1 MMSTRFHPAAR
12 IIGCGVAT
20 SLALAAAG
28 FSEAARAAEPLVQ
41 AAGVAASA
49 GNPHVAVVDVRP
61 AAAFQAGHI
70 PGAISADYRTAGW
83 TVPGPGGA
91 AAALPPVERLAAAI
105 GALGVGDGDEIVI
118 VAGDFPAA
126 ARVYW
131 TFKVLGHTEVSILDG
146 GWAAWSGPVESGS
159 APRGPAV
166 FTPHYN
172 AALRAELPEVA
183 AALARG
189 SATLVDARPASQW
202 SGSVLS
208 PLVHAGGHIP
218 GAVSL
223 DESAILTADGRLKPP
238 DALAQ
243 LFAPAGEKPAIV
255 YCNAGYLSA
264 ADWFVLSEVLHRP
277 DAKLYEGSMSEW
289 TSDASRPVVR

>member
-1 MMSTRFHPAAR
+1 MA
-12 IIGCGVAT
+12 I
-20 SLALAAAG
+20 ALAVAG
-28 FSEAARAAEPLVQ
+28 FSGSASAVEPLLDARQ
-41 AAGVAASA
+41 IAAGAT
-49 GNPHVAVVDVRP
+49 NPHLAVVDVRP
-61 AAAFQAGHI
+61 AAAFVAGHI
-70 PGAISADYRTAGW
+70 PGAISADYRTVGW
-83 TVPGPGGA
+83 TVPGPHGA
-91 AAALPPVERLAAAI
+91 AASLPPVERIAASI
-105 GALGVGDGDEIVI
+105 GALGVGDGDAVVI
-118 VAGDFPAA
+118 VADDFPAA

-146 GWAAWSGPVESGS
+146 GWKAWSGAVESGS
-159 APRGPAV
+159 ATHGPAV

-172 AALRAELPEVA
+172 AAVRAELPEVA
-183 AALARG
+183 TAVAQG

-208 PLVHAGGHIP
+208 PLVRAGGHIP

-223 DESAILTADGRLKPP
+223 DESAILAADGRVRSS
-238 DALAQ
+238 DALAL
-243 LFAPAGEKPAIV
+243 LFAPAGDRPSIV

-289 TSDASRPVVR
+289 TSDPSRPVVK

>member
-1 MMSTRFHPAAR
+1 MSALRTLSRHLAVPL
-12 IIGCGVAT
+12 V
-20 SLALAAAG
+20 LALVLAG
-28 FSEAARAAEPLVQ
+28 GSAIAAEPLVQ
-41 AAGVAASA
+41 AAGVAAEV

-70 PGAISADYRTAGW
+70 PRAISAAFWTAGW
-83 TVPGPGGA
+83 TVPGPAGA
-91 AAALPPVERLAAAI
+91 AAALPPVDRIAATI
-105 GALGVGDGDEIVI
+105 GALGIGDGDTVVI

-131 TFKVLGHTEVSILDG
+131 TFKVLGHDEVSILDG
-146 GWAAWSGPVESGS
+146 GWKAWSGPVESAS
-159 APRGPAV
+159 APRAPAV

-183 AALARG
+183 AAAAQG

-202 SGSVLS
+202 SGAVQS
-208 PLVHAGGHIP
+208 PMVHAAGHIP
-218 GAVSL
+218 GALSV
-223 DESAILTADGRLKPP
+223 DESDVLAADGRVKSR
-238 DALAQ
+238 DALTL
-243 LFAPAGEKPAIV
+243 LFAPAGGKPAIV

-289 TSDASRPVVR
+289 TSDASRPVVK

>member
-1 MMSTRFHPAAR
+1 MSALRTLSRCLAVP
-12 IIGCGVAT
+12 
-20 SLALAAAG
+20 LALTVALAG
-28 FSEAARAAEPLVQ
+28 GSAIAAEPLVQ
-41 AAGVAASA
+41 AAGVAAEA

-61 AAAFQAGHI
+61 AAAFQAAHV

-83 TVPGPGGA
+83 TVPGPAGA
-91 AAALPPVERLAAAI
+91 AAALPPVERIAAAI
-105 GALGVGDGDEIVI
+105 GALGVGDGDAVVI
-118 VAGDFPAA
+118 VADEFPAA

-131 TFKVLGHTEVSILDG
+131 TFKVLGHNEVSILDG
-146 GWAAWSGPVESGS
+146 GWKSWFGPVESGS
-159 APRGPAV
+159 ATRGPAA
-166 FTPHYN
+166 FTPHYT

-183 AALARG
+183 AAAALG

-202 SGSVLS
+202 SGAVQS
-208 PLVHAGGHIP
+208 PVVHAGGHIP

-223 DESAILTADGRLKPP
+223 DENAILTADGRLKSR
-238 DALAQ
+238 DALA
-243 LFAPAGEKPAIV
+243 LFFTPANGKPAIV

-289 TSDASRPVVR
+289 TSDAARPVVK

>member
-1 MMSTRFHPAAR
+1 MKASRPLAISFACAVASVSIPA
-12 IIGCGVAT
+12 G
-20 SLALAAAG
+20 
-28 FSEAARAAEPLVQ
+28 AAEPLVQ
-41 AAGVAASA
+41 AARVAASI
-49 GNPHVAVVDVRP
+49 GDPHTAVLDVRP
-61 AAAFQAGHI
+61 AAAYQAGHI

-91 AAALPPVERLAAAI
+91 AAALPPVDQLAAAI
-105 GALGVGDGDEIVI
+105 GALGIGDSDAVVI
-118 VAGDFPAA
+118 VADDFPAA

-131 TFKVLGHTEVSILDG
+131 TFKVLGHREVSILDG
-146 GWAAWSGPVESGS
+146 GWKAWTGAIESGS
-159 APRGPAV
+159 ATRAPAV

-172 AALRAELPEVA
+172 AAVRAELTEVA
-183 AALARG
+183 TAVADG

-208 PLVHAGGHIP
+208 PLVHGGGHIP

-223 DESAILTADGRLKPP
+223 DESAILTADGRLKPR
-238 DALAQ
+238 DTLAL
-243 LFAPAGEKPAIV
+243 LFPPAGGKPAIV

-277 DAKLYEGSMSEW
+277 EAKLYDGSMSEW
-289 TSDASRPVVR
+289 TSDPSRPVVQ